1 MLGIVAGI
9 TLAVSLLAMADV
21 ATSYSS
27 ELRSLTRHHWL
38 RAVLVPVLGPIL
50 WALYGRP
57 RLVKAPPAPTSYWI
71 DSSATDDNPAY
82 IAYLA
87 RVVAGR
93 LRRQIQD

>member
-9 TLAVSLLAMADV
+9 LVAGSLLAMVDV
-21 ATSYSS
+21 ASSYES
-27 ELRSLTRHHWL
+27 ELRSLTRRHWL
-38 RAVLVPVLGPIL
+38 RAVLVPVLGPVL

-57 RLVKAPPAPTSYWI
+57 RLVKAPPAPPTYWI
-71 DSSATDDNPAY
+71 ESSATDDNPAY

>member
-9 TLAVSLLAMADV
+9 MVAVSLLAMADV
-21 ATSYSS
+21 ATSYES

-38 RAVLVPVLGPIL
+38 RAVLVPVLGPVL

-57 RLVKAPPAPTSYWI
+57 RLVMAPPPPPSYWLE
-71 DSSATDDNPAY
+71 SSATDDNPAY

-87 RVVAGR
+87 RVVASR